1 MYLIIANE
9 TELYGFPFKS
19 EYYIYENLS
28 FSSNNIT
35 LLIFSRS
42 KRSEVSPERAFQLVG
57 LFSGFYVSIF
67 KRTGFEPT
75 QAVEDQEC
83 REAYSHEWQA
93 KGQQQSGKQAQGFPH
108 Q

>member
-1 MYLIIANE
+1 MKRNCTAFRLSQNII
-9 TELYGFPFKS
+9 FMK
-19 EYYIYENLS
+19 NLS